1 MAWMECVGL
10 DWSRHEESGPRSR
23 VRVREVDPAR
33 VRNVGPGKNACLA
46 DLFDGMNP
54 AIYTSKRQ
62 ITHTT
67 YLNATTA
74 TLAAPYVNG
83 TTTAESVLSGL
94 FTPGFRGTAGNWAFA
109 REDELQ
115 TRKQL
120 RVAEE
125 GVLVAAAAGGD
136 RRAFRELMDR
146 YIDDVSRT
154 VAGMLGAGQEVD
166 DIVQDA
172 FIRLY
177 RALPT
182 FRGDAS
188 VKTYVTRIA
197 INRSLDEIR
206 ARKRRRWLRPWEEVD
221 GRNELAGE
229 QIASDDAETSD
240 RDRLLRHAVD
250 TLPAAQRAVV
260 VLRMIEEYSTEE
272 TADILG
278 IAYGT
283 VLSRLKRGLDK
294 LKETLSESGYTS
306 MSDV

>member
-1 MAWMECVGL
+1 MGSVGARL
-10 DWSRHEESGPRSR
+10 LGP
-23 VRVREVDPAR
+23 V
-33 VRNVGPGKNACLA
+33 KNAFLR
-46 DLFDGMNP
+46 DLFDGMNR
-54 AIYTSKRQ
+54 AAHTSNRQ
-62 ITHTT
+62 ITHTII
-67 YLNATTA
+67 LNAITA
-74 TLAAPYVNG
+74 ILPAPYVNG
-83 TTTAESVLSGL
+83 SSGVESVLAGW
-94 FTPGFRGTAGNWAFA
+94 FMPGFQGGTGNWTFA
-109 REDELQ
+109 REAELG
-115 TRKQL
+115 TRRQL
-120 RVAEE
+120 QAAEDSA
-125 GVLVAAAAGGD
+125 LVAAAADGD

-172 FIRLY
+172 FIRLH

-206 ARKRRRWLRPWEEVD
+206 ARKRRHWLRPWEEVD
-221 GRNELAGE
+221 GQDELAGDLH
-229 QIASDDAETSD
+229 ASDGAEMSD
-240 RDRLLRHAVD
+240 RDRLLRQAID

-294 LKETLSESGYTS
+294 LKETLSDSGYTS
-306 MSDV
+306 MADV

>member
-1 MAWMECVGL
+1 MF
-10 DWSRHEESGPRSR
+10 GP
-23 VRVREVDPAR
+23 V
-33 VRNVGPGKNACLA
+33 KNAFLR
-46 DLFDGMNP
+46 DLFDGMNG
-54 AIYTSKRQ
+54 AARTSNRQ
-62 ITHTT
+62 NTRTII
-67 YLNATTA
+67 LNATTA
-74 TLAAPYVNG
+74 TITTPYVNG
-83 TTTAESVLSGL
+83 PSGVESVLAGW
-94 FTPGFRGTAGNWAFA
+94 FMPGFHRAAGNWAFA
-109 REDELQ
+109 LEGELD
-115 TRKQL
+115 TRRQL
-120 RVAEE
+120 QAADDAA
-125 GVLVAAAAGGD
+125 LVAATADGD

-182 FRGDAS
+182 FCGDAS
-188 VKTYVTRIA
+188 IKTYVTRIA

-221 GRNELAGE
+221 GRDELAGE
-229 QIASDDAETSD
+229 RYASDEAESTD
-240 RDRLLRHAVD
+240 RDRLLRQAID
-250 TLPAAQRAVV
+250 TLPATQRAVV

-294 LKETLSESGYTS
+294 LKKTLSDSGYTS
-306 MSDV
+306 MADL

>member
-1 MAWMECVGL
+1 MQGGCIQTAQ
-10 DWSRHEESGPRSR
+10 
-23 VRVREVDPAR
+23 
-33 VRNVGPGKNACLA
+33 KNACLS
-46 DLFDGMNP
+46 DLFDGMTGVVR
-54 AIYTSKRQ
+54 TSKQ
-62 ITHTT
+62 QKTHTII
-67 YLNATTA
+67 LNATTA
-74 TLAAPYVNG
+74 IFPAPFVNG
-83 TTTAESVLSGL
+83 PSSVESVLAGW
-94 FTPGFRGTAGNWAFA
+94 FVPGVQGGAGNWTFA
-109 REDELQ
+109 RGGELETLRHLQAAED
-115 TRKQL
+115 
-120 RVAEE
+120 A
-125 GVLVAAAAGGD
+125 VLVAAAADGD
-136 RRAFRELMDR
+136 RRAFKELMDR

-197 INRSLDEIR
+197 INRSLDELR

-221 GRNELAGE
+221 GRDDLAGDRV
-229 QIASDDAETSD
+229 ASDDTESSD
-240 RDRLLRHAVD
+240 RDRVLRQAID

-306 MSDV
+306 MADV

>member
-1 MAWMECVGL
+1 M
-10 DWSRHEESGPRSR
+10 
-23 VRVREVDPAR
+23 
-33 VRNVGPGKNACLA
+33 
-46 DLFDGMNP
+46 
-54 AIYTSKRQ
+54 
-62 ITHTT
+62 
-67 YLNATTA
+67 
-74 TLAAPYVNG
+74 
-83 TTTAESVLSGL
+83 
-94 FTPGFRGTAGNWAFA
+94 PGFQGRAGNWTFA
-109 REDELQ
+109 RGGEFDTRRKLQAAED
-115 TRKQL
+115 T
-120 RVAEE
+120 A
-125 GVLVAAAAGGD
+125 LVAASADGD

-221 GRNELAGE
+221 GRDELAGDRH
-229 QIASDDAETSD
+229 ASDDAESTD
-240 RDRLLRHAVD
+240 RDRLLRQAID

-260 VLRMIEEYSTEE
+260 VLRMIEEYSTDE

-294 LKETLSESGYTS
+294 LRKTLSDSGYTS
-306 MSDV
+306 MADL

>member
-1 MAWMECVGL
+1 V
-10 DWSRHEESGPRSR
+10 
-23 VRVREVDPAR
+23 
-33 VRNVGPGKNACLA
+33 
-46 DLFDGMNP
+46 NP
-54 AIYTSKRQ
+54 AASIPFVPGSDGLAVAETGFLGRLLPGASGVYSNWRFA
-62 ITHTT
+62 HERSP
-67 YLNATTA
+67 A
-74 TLAAPYVNG
+74 TLRELRESDDAA
-83 TTTAESVLSGL
+83 
-94 FTPGFRGTAGNWAFA
+94 
-109 REDELQ
+109 
-115 TRKQL
+115 
-120 RVAEE
+120 
-125 GVLVAAAAGGD
+125 LVASAADGD

-197 INRSLDEIR
+197 INRSLDELR

-221 GRNELAGE
+221 GQQEMAGE
-229 QIASDDAETSD
+229 TFASDETELSD
-240 RDRLLRHAVD
+240 RDRLLRQAVD
-250 TLPAAQRAVV
+250 TLPDGQRAVV

-294 LKETLSESGYTS
+294 LKQTLSEAGYESLT
-306 MSDV
+306 DV

>member
-1 MAWMECVGL
+1 M
-10 DWSRHEESGPRSR
+10 
-23 VRVREVDPAR
+23 
-33 VRNVGPGKNACLA
+33 
-46 DLFDGMNP
+46 
-54 AIYTSKRQ
+54 
-62 ITHTT
+62 
-67 YLNATTA
+67 NATTA
-74 TLAAPYVNG
+74 TIAFPEYRGAR
-83 TTTAESVLSGL
+83 ARQSILSGWL
-94 FTPGFRGTAGNWAFA
+94 TPAFRGGAGNWTFA
-109 REDELQ
+109 REDDRQ
-115 TRKQL
+115 TRRQL
-120 RVAEE
+120 QAAND
-125 GVLVAAAAGGD
+125 GVLVTAAADGD

-197 INRSLDEIR
+197 INRSLDELR
-206 ARKRRRWLRPWEEVD
+206 ARKRRRWLRPWEEVEGQD
-221 GRNELAGE
+221 ELAGE
-229 QIASDDAETSD
+229 GYASDETELDD
-240 RDRLLRHAVD
+240 RDRLLRQAVN
-250 TLPAAQRAVV
+250 TLPATQRAVV

-294 LKETLSESGYTS
+294 LKDTLAESGYTS
-306 MSDV
+306 FSDV